1 MYTMHCNIM
10 SYFYPLYYILISCVH
25 TIYYIIV
32 SCITSILYSILP
44 CHTCIHYIIMLRCK
58 TSVLYVILYVLLYVA
73 AARPTHTSQ
82 STRSR
87 HSIAVDG
94 VQIQEEQSFIVEI
107 KPRLVIIQI
116 YAISNYILYAIYY
129 ILHYPDI

>member
-1 MYTMHCNIM
+1 
-10 SYFYPLYYILISCVH
+10 
-25 TIYYIIV
+25 
-32 SCITSILYSILP
+32 
-44 CHTCIHYIIMLRCK
+44 MLRCK

-94 VQIQEEQSFIVEI
+94 VQIQEEQSEEQQFIVEI